1 MAAPIATLAIG
12 SLATTVA
19 GGVIGAM
26 GASNAAAGRV
36 AQDQSMAAQAAYQSA
51 VARNNAIIATRNAEH
66 VGMVGYQRAEIQS
79 MKTAQTVG
87 EQRATFAAHGV
98 DANSGSPLDVRAST
112 TELGKLDIMTIIND
126 ASNKA
131 AGYRAQATNFESD
144 AELGL
149 LKQSGYLTAAKYDE
163 KGGEYAVAGSLIG
176 GASSFSDKWLG
187 YSQKGV
193 FA

>member
-1 MAAPIATLAIG
+1 MADPISALAIG
-12 SLATTVA
+12 SLVATA
-19 GGVIGAM
+19 GSSVIGAM
-26 GASNAAAGRV
+26 GASNAAAGKV

-98 DANSGSPLDVRAST
+98 DVNSGSPLDVRAST

-126 ASNKA
+126 ASSKA

-144 AELGL
+144 AQLGL
-149 LKQSGYLTAAKYDE
+149 LKQSGYQTAAKYDE
-163 KGGEYAVAGSLIG
+163 TAGDYAVAGSLIG

-187 YSQKGV
+187 YQQKGV